1 MQTMKQL
8 SVFLINKPG
17 ILAQV
22 LNELAK
28 EKVNIIAMTMMDS
41 VEHGVLRMVPADPAQ
56 ARSIIERLNLQV
68 NITDVLCVTM
78 PNKPGVMADV
88 ASKLSENHIN
98 ITYCYVTSGAKGG
111 KTNGIFKVA
120 DIKKAIKVLQ
130 GKEAVKPARSES
142 KPSAAKKPKS
152 AGRG

>member
-1 MQTMKQL
+1 MQIMKQL

-22 LNELAK
+22 LNELAN

-41 VEHGVLRMVPADPAQ
+41 VEHGVLRIVPANPKHALT
-56 ARSIIERLNLQV
+56 IIEKINLQV
-68 NITDVLCVTM
+68 NQTDVLCVTM
-78 PNKPGVMADV
+78 PNKPGSMADV
-88 ASKLSENHIN
+88 AQKLSEHHIN

-120 DIKKAIKVLQ
+120 DLKKAIKVL
-130 GKEAVKPARSES
+130 ES
-142 KPSAAKKPKS
+142 KTVIKKTSGKKTATRKKPRLSK
-152 AGRG
+152 